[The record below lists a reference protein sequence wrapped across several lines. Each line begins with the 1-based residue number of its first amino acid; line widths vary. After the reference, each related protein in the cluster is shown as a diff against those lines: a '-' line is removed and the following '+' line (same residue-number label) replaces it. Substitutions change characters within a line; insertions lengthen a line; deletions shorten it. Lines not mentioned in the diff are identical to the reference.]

1 MRSQA
6 REAAQCVLAEVRAQ
20 KEVKTAELTA
30 RIQCE
35 MRNELMKS
43 TMELKRDGIQRKD
56 EGQKEKENVKKVS
69 CQLISVSW

>member
-43 TMELKRDGIQRKD
+43 TMELKRDGIQRKA
-56 EGQKEKENVKKVS
+56 EGHKEKENVKKVS
-69 CQLISVSW
+69 W